1 MNDTEEDYMNGN
13 DSDDRD
19 VFRLAMDDKE
29 YIIIGTAHISKKSVD
44 LVRDTIRKERPDCVC
59 LELDKRRYR
68 SLIKPQNWENL
79 DLKHIIREK
88 QLSTLIIQI
97 MLASFQKRLGDK
109 TGVLPGMEMVE
120 AARVSD
126 EESIKTA
133 LCDRDARITLR
144 RAWAS
149 TPFFKKSMIISS
161 VIASLFDQTDIS
173 EDQLGE
179 LRDQDVLSEMLKE
192 IGTVLPEVKHV
203 LIDERDDYL
212 AEKIRTTT
220 GNRIVAVVGAG
231 HVQGILESL
240 KLNRKIKIEDIEEVP
255 PSSPVWKY
263 IGWAVPLFIIGSI
276 FWIGYSS
283 GPEIAGENLLFWIL
297 ANGIPSAVGALAAFA
312 HPITILTAFIA
323 APFTS
328 LTPVIGAGYVTAF
341 IQAWLCP
348 PRVREVQNVA
358 SDISKIIQWWR
369 NRLLRIFLAFLL
381 PGFGSFIG
389 TWVGGI
395 EIFKNLL

>member
-1 MNDTEEDYMNGN
+1 MIGDEKNSN
-13 DSDDRD
+13 DSDNQD
-19 VFRLAMDDKE
+19 VHRLMINEKE
-29 YIIIGTAHISKKSVD
+29 YVIIGTAHISKKSVD
-44 LVRDTIRKERPDCVC
+44 LVRDTINEERPDCVC
-59 LELDKRRYR
+59 LELDERRYQ
-68 SLIKPQNWENL
+68 SLVKPQNWENL
-79 DLKHIIREK
+79 DLRHIIREK

-109 TGVLPGMEMVE
+109 TGVRPGMEMME
-120 AARVSD
+120 AAKIA
-126 EESIKTA
+126 EQEKINIA

-149 TPFFKKSMIISS
+149 TPFVKKSMLLST

-173 EDQLGE
+173 EDQLEE

-203 LIDERDDYL
+203 LIDERDEYL
-212 AEKIRTTT
+212 AEKIRDAN

-231 HVQGILESL
+231 HVQGIIESL
-240 KLNRKIKIEDIEEVP
+240 KSDLKATLEDIEEIP
-255 PSSPVWKY
+255 PPSPVWRY
-263 IGWAVPLFIIGSI
+263 LGWGIPLFIIGSI
-276 FWIGYSS
+276 VWIGYSK
-283 GPEIAGENLLFWIL
+283 GPEMAGENLLYWIL
-297 ANGIPSAVGALAAFA
+297 ANGIPSAFGAMIAAA
-312 HPITILTAFIA
+312 HPLTIASAFLA

-328 LTPVIGAGYVTAF
+328 LTPVIGTGYVTAF

-358 SDISKIIQWWR
+358 TDVSQFTQWWR
-369 NRLLRIFLAFLL
+369 NRLLRIFLVFLL

-389 TWVGGI
+389 TWIGGV
-395 EIFKNLL
+395 EIVKNL